1 MPEMNDSVNA
11 VKNAALGCCRLCP
24 FSSASQLLFCF
35 DFFFFLPLWVLPDPG
50 ISSVVEGRPVERL
63 PSRGNDSFIQS
74 QLSGRRHP
82 CPVPHCDS
90 PPPAASRACQ
100 SLCSHSSSLGFPS
113 WRHSGER
120 TERLGNEE
128 GGEEYSPAQPLCSHQ
143 DLGS

>member
-1 MPEMNDSVNA
+1 MNDSVNA
-11 VKNAALGCCRLCP
+11 VKNAALGCCKLCP

-100 SLCSHSSSLGFPS
+100 SSAHTVP
-113 WRHSGER
+113 
-120 TERLGNEE
+120 RLA
-128 GGEEYSPAQPLCSHQ
+128 SPAGGTLARGQKGLGMRREERNTAQHNPVCSHQ